1 MAQPLRSPTIGTPT
15 TLPAKQVGVLKVI
28 GFLQLQY
35 GEPAEAVVLFDAL
48 HVLFPADQNLAL
60 SLALARL
67 RSGDPQSALEV
78 LDDAPGMAA
87 AESSL
92 GTAYVP
98 GSLDACHQLLR
109 AQALSALG
117 RMTEA
122 ARCMRLFIRQR
133 RLLESRETA

>member
-1 MAQPLRSPTIGTPT
+1 MAQPMRSPAVGTPT
-15 TLPAKQVGVLKVI
+15 VLPAKQVDVLKVI

-48 HVLFPADQNLAL
+48 HALFPADRNLAL

-67 RSGDPQSALEV
+67 RTGDPQSALEV
-78 LDDAPGMAA
+78 LNDTPGMATA
-87 AESSL
+87 DSPL
-92 GTAYVP
+92 GTGYVP
-98 GSLDACHQLLR
+98 GSLDACHHLLR

-133 RLLESRETA
+133 RLFESRESA